1 MARLPLP
8 HTLPVLLSPP
18 GPELGLWLEG
28 HSGLTGGAL
37 KTYESRGGDLALCT
51 HHDWAKELSVYKT
64 NAKAYGAE
72 RSPKFNRDAKEAE
85 PRGASGVGG
94 AGGCSGTGTVRGH
107 ARKPRADVE
116 HVQTWWVRVKV
127 IPHPRHRVCD
137 SFSQLQ
143 TRRGYAP
150 SPPICR
156 RHGHLVVN

>member
-1 MARLPLP
+1 MSSVLTSPSSGAGSLARLPLP

-94 AGGCSGTGTVRGH
+94 GGGVQRDRHCERTRQKTEGRRRTRANLVGSSQGH
-107 ARKPRADVE
+107 TTS
-116 HVQTWWVRVKV
+116 QTQ
-127 IPHPRHRVCD
+127 
-137 SFSQLQ
+137 SL
-143 TRRGYAP
+143 
-150 SPPICR
+150 
-156 RHGHLVVN
+156 